1 MRRALTLLPTLGAAA
16 AVALILTGAVSAAT
30 MTSNHSLAGAQAA
43 GWDCD
48 PMILIGGHYHCS
60 PPGKEGVLEIIAG
73 TATSPSIVHQVFR
86 PDGSFAGT
94 ETLIRADLF
103 AGQKCPTDQWLPV
116 PPWLP
121 SPTYYACHHFAFTP

>member
-1 MRRALTLLPTLGAAA
+1 VRRALSFLPSFTAIAAA
-16 AVALILTGAVSAAT
+16 TVI
-30 MTSNHSLAGAQAA
+30 LAGAVNGAGPRSLTQAQEA

-48 PMILIGGHYHCS
+48 PLVLIGGHYHCS
-60 PPGKEGVLEIIAG
+60 PAGKPGVLDIING

-86 PDGSFAGT
+86 PDGTFAGS

-103 AGQKCPTDQWLPV
+103 AGQPCPTDQWLPV

-121 SPTYYACHHFAFTP
+121 TPTYWACHHFDFTP

>member
-1 MRRALTLLPTLGAAA
+1 VRRALSFLPSFTAIAAA
-16 AVALILTGAVSAAT
+16 TVI
-30 MTSNHSLAGAQAA
+30 LAGAVNGAGPHSLTQAQEA

-48 PMILIGGHYHCS
+48 PLVLIGGHYHCS
-60 PPGKEGVLEIIAG
+60 PAGKPGVLDIIDG

-103 AGQKCPTDQWLPV
+103 AGQACPTDQWLPV
-116 PPWLP
+116 PPWV
-121 SPTYYACHHFAFTP
+121 SPPAYWACHHFQFTP

>member
-1 MRRALTLLPTLGAAA
+1 MRRALSFLPSFTAIAAA
-16 AVALILTGAVSAAT
+16 TVI
-30 MTSNHSLAGAQAA
+30 LAGAVNGAGPHSLTQAQEA

-48 PMILIGGHYHCS
+48 PLVLIGGHYHCS
-60 PPGKEGVLEIIAG
+60 PAGKPGVLDIITG

-86 PDGSFAGT
+86 PDGTFAGS

-103 AGQKCPTDQWLPV
+103 AGQPCPTDQWLPV

-121 SPTYYACHHFAFTP
+121 TPTYWACHHFDFTP